1 MATSYNYSL
10 KMLEVSRVTPFTNS
24 ATRLVELSFPLTYF
38 DMSWVKFFP
47 IERVFFY
54 QLAQHESTRTFFK
67 SVLLPKLK
75 HSLSLT
81 LTHFLPI
88 AGNIIWPVGI
98 KKPYVLYAPNDG
110 VSLVVSESNS
120 DFNCLSQN
128 EMLEAIALHP
138 YVPELPVSDSKAAII
153 AFQITFFP
161 SQGFSIGISS
171 HHAMFDGKSVAIFMK
186 SWAHICKDNCDE
198 TTLLPVELT
207 PVFDRTVVDE
217 PQGLGMFYL
226 KNMFSRS
233 DSNPRN
239 LKPPQ
244 VIRDVENLVRA
255 NYELSRQDITNLRR
269 KLVSEQNQKEEED
282 SKRMHLSSFVLSY
295 AYLIVTIVKAKHWER
310 KGKVGF
316 GFAAECRSRLN
327 PPLPTNY
334 FGNCVVGS
342 IGLVDTETI
351 LDKNGTASVANELSE
366 MIKGLETRV
375 KNMSV
380 EREIENTLKWKY
392 IEQVADVVIGVAGSP
407 RFEIYGTDFGWG
419 KPKKIQVVSIDRN
432 VSISMAES
440 RDSNGGLEVGLA
452 LKKSEIEMF
461 AFLFANGL
469 KYM

>member
-10 KMLEVSRVTPFTNS
+10 KMLEMCRVTPFTNS
-24 ATRLVELSFPLTYF
+24 STPLDELSLPLTYF
-38 DMSWVKFFP
+38 DMFWANIFP
-47 IERVFFY
+47 IERIFFY
-54 QLAQHESTRTFFK
+54 QLGQDESTHTFFN

-88 AGNIIWPVGI
+88 AGHIIWPVGTE
-98 KKPYVLYAPNDG
+98 KPSFLYTPSDG
-110 VSLVVSESNS
+110 VSFIVSESNS
-120 DFNCLSQN
+120 DFNRLSQN
-128 EMLEAIALHP
+128 EMQEAIALHP

-161 SQGFSIGISS
+161 DQGYSIGMRFQ
-171 HHAMFDGKSVAIFMK
+171 HAMFDGKSIAMFMK
-186 SWAHICKDNCDE
+186 SWAHICKHNYDE

-207 PVFDRTVVDE
+207 PVFDRTIVDE

-226 KNMFSRS
+226 KNMFSSS
-233 DSNPRN
+233 DSNPRS

-244 VIRDVENLVRA
+244 VIRDMENLVRA
-255 NYELSRQDITNLRR
+255 NYELSRQDITNLRQ
-269 KLVSEQNQKEEED
+269 KIVSQQNQKEEED

-295 AYLIVTIVKAKHWER
+295 AYLIVTIVKAKHLER

-316 GFAAECRSRLN
+316 GFSAECRSRLN

-342 IGLVDTETI
+342 LGFVDTETI

-380 EREIENTLKWKY
+380 EREIENILKWKN
-392 IEQVADVVIGVAGSP
+392 IEEVADVVIGVAGSP
-407 RFEIYGTDFGWG
+407 RFDIYGTDFGWG
-419 KPKKIQVVSIDRN
+419 KPKKTQVVSIDRN
-432 VSISMAES
+432 VSISMAEN
-440 RDSNGGLEVGLA
+440 RDSNGGLEIGLA
-452 LKKSEIEMF
+452 LKKSEMEMF